1 LHFPRGAKDAQRTGT
16 FSETG
21 KMKHLTDEQ
30 LALHFYG
37 EGAEDS
43 AEVSQHLHECD
54 SCRANLEQLEAVL
67 GSVEM
72 PVPERPENYE
82 ATVWHNLRGHL
93 PERESK
99 KKWWWMGA
107 PQRWAAFGAVA
118 ALVIAAFFLGRVTN
132 VQQPAP
138 PTIAQAPQA
147 PQTIEKT
154 SEAQQPPEATTG
166 RSTRRAVAT
175 KAGNKGSDRILLV
188 ALGDHLERSQM
199 VLVELMNATPGESL
213 DITSQRQLAQDLV
226 SENRLYRQTAAREK
240 DSSVTNLLDGL
251 ERVLVDIAHEPSKLT
266 GPELEN
272 IKQRIE
278 AQGIVFKVRVVGSQM
293 KQRKQQHQTVSG
305 KTNVQRG

>member
-1 LHFPRGAKDAQRTGT
+1 
-16 FSETG
+16 
-21 KMKHLTDEQ
+21 MKHLTDEQ

-37 EGAEDS
+37 EGFADN
-43 AEVSQHLHECD
+43 AEVSQHLQECD

-72 PVPERPENYE
+72 PVPDRPDNYE
-82 ATVWHNLRGHL
+82 ATIWHNLRGHL

-99 KKWWWMGA
+99 KKWWMGA
-107 PQRWAAFGAVA
+107 PRRWAAFGAVA

-132 VQQPAP
+132 VEQPAP
-138 PTIAQAPQA
+138 PQVVQNTPTPQVTKTLEPQA
-147 PQTIEKT
+147 PAEVA
-154 SEAQQPPEATTG
+154 SGRATTKTLPG
-166 RSTRRAVAT
+166 AT
-175 KAGNKGSDRILLV
+175 GKLARGNARILLV

-199 VLVELMNATPGESL
+199 VLVELMNATPGEAL
-213 DITSQRQLAQDLV
+213 DISSQRQLAQDLV

-240 DSSVTNLLDGL
+240 DPAVTNLLDEL
-251 ERVLVDIAHEPSKLT
+251 ERLLVDIAHEPSKLT

-293 KQRKQQHQTVSG
+293 KQRKQQHQTGSG
-305 KTNVQRG
+305 KTDVQRG